1 MKNPNKKI
9 LISLSI
15 ACVLGLFAYLSPTL
29 AKVINFGTG
38 SDTAYFPGNIG
49 IGATTTDK
57 LNISGTLRVTGTTTL
72 TSLTSAGNQ
81 CLYVDSSGIIRGLGS
96 QCGSATGGDNLGNHT
111 ATQALNLGANALVGN
126 GGSTGITIS
135 SGGAVSIANGLTLT
149 SGTLSLPGSSVT
161 DAMVSDT
168 LTASNLVAGSA
179 VVSDA
184 EVDNNISIVSGT
196 IGSNNISSASTWTT
210 LGTLTIGDNGDAV
223 LMSATNWDVDS
234 SGNIFANGGFSTY
247 DTTVTDNYIEA
258 GGFCMGNGTN
268 CITSWTNAGGNVN
281 ASSPTANYVT
291 KFSDSDTIANSTIF
305 DNGSGVG
312 IGTTAVS
319 SARLVI
325 SGSGTYNID
334 AGSKPITNIGV
345 GSEPTDSVNR
355 NYVDTAVAGVSG
367 GGGYWLTTGS
377 GIYATTSMTSVGIG
391 TTSPAAPF
399 EVYGGF
405 YMGGGSGDVNADGY
419 VNSNDGLLASRFAHG
434 LTSLTPLQQAMA
446 DVDGDGMVT
455 DFDAKNILKRFV
467 SIYGSRDQMNAESR
481 RIKSLA
487 INYDG
492 SGNVMLGYTEYS
504 NEVYMPDR
512 LTVYGSVALD
522 GTGNLK
528 MNGAYINYNSTSSVG
543 LKFDSSNNALFEGNS
558 VGIGTTNPG
567 ALLEISTTGTANNL
581 KLNSTSNGVSGLSV
595 ATDGT
600 IKGYWALARSAG
612 QYFSDAAAGDMAF
625 RSESNKILFG
635 QGSGASTMTIN
646 AGNVGIGTTNP
657 TQKLQVVGN
666 IQVTSGSVTADAFYY
681 NSDRTLK
688 KDIKP
693 ISGALSKVLNLQ
705 GVSFKWR
712 DTGEANYGFIAQDVE
727 KVLPELVETGDNGK
741 KSVAY
746 GNFTAILVEALK
758 TQQKE
763 IDSLQA
769 RVKALES
776 SAK

>member
-15 ACVLGLFAYLSPTL
+15 ACLLGLFAYLSPTL

-38 SDTAYFPGNIG
+38 SDTSYFPGNIG
-49 IGATTTDK
+49 VGATTTDK
-57 LNISGTLRVTGTTTL
+57 LNVSGTLRVTGTTTL
-72 TSLTSAGNQ
+72 AAYTGQGNQ
-81 CLYVDSSGIIRGLGS
+81 CLYVDNGGIVRMLGS

-111 ATQALNLGANALVGN
+111 ATQNLNLAANALVGN

-135 SGGAVSIANGLTLT
+135 SGGAVSVANGLTLT
-149 SGTLSLPGSSVT
+149 SGTLSLPNNAVT

-168 LTASNLVAGSA
+168 LTASNLVSGSA

-184 EVDNNISIVSGT
+184 EVDNNITVTSGT
-196 IGSNNISSASTWTT
+196 IGSNNVSSASTWTT

-291 KFSDSDTIANSTIF
+291 KFSDSDTIANSQIF

-312 IGTTAVS
+312 IGTTTVS
-319 SARLVI
+319 SARLVVD
-325 SGSGTYNID
+325 SASTYSID
-334 AGSKPITNIGV
+334 AGGKPMINV
-345 GSEPTDSVNR
+345 GISADPTASVNR
-355 NYVDTAVAGVSG
+355 NYVDSAIAGISG
-367 GGGYWLTTGS
+367 GGGYWMTTGS
-377 GIYATTSMTSVGIG
+377 AIYATSTMTSVGVG
-391 TTSPAAPF
+391 TTSPTAPF

-405 YMGGGSGDVNADGY
+405 YMGGGSGDVDNNGY
-419 VNSNDGLLASRFAHG
+419 VNSIDALIAAQFAHN

-455 DFDAKNILKRFV
+455 DFDAKNIMKRFV
-467 SIYGSRDQMNAESR
+467 NIYSSRNQMNTESR
-481 RIKSLA
+481 RLKALGL
-487 INYDG
+487 NFDG
-492 SGNVMLGYTEYS
+492 SGQVMIGYSDYS
-504 NEVYMPDR
+504 NEVYMRDR
-512 LTVYGSVALD
+512 FTVF
-522 GTGNLK
+522 GTSLMDTTATSTFNPS
-528 MNGAYINYNSTSSVG
+528 NSTSSALMLTGPYGGG
-543 LKFDSSNNALFEGNS
+543 LIFKDTAYGGLWMSDSGQ
-558 VGIGTTNPG
+558 T
-567 ALLEISTTGTANNL
+567 
-581 KLNSTSNGVSGLSV
+581 LNFASNGS
-595 ATDGT
+595 
-600 IKGYWALARSAG
+600 
-612 QYFSDAAAGDMAF
+612 
-625 RSESNKILFG
+625 
-635 QGSGASTMTIN
+635 GSGFGSTYGQMVLKN
-646 AGNVGIGTTNP
+646 GNVGISTTNP
-657 TQKLQVVGN
+657 TRPLHVVGN
-666 IQVTSGSVTADAFYY
+666 VQVDSGSVTADAFYY

-693 ISGALSKVLNLQ
+693 IYGALAKVLNLQ

-712 DTGEANYGFIAQDVE
+712 DSGEANYGFIAQDVE
-727 KVLPELVETGDNGK
+727 KVLPELVETGVDGK

-769 RVKALES
+769 RVKSLES
-776 SAK
+776 SLK